1 MFNYKN
7 YSYSLFVGV
16 NNYEIRGF
24 KELLLI
30 NLLGNLNILLR
41 VVLIKLFI
49 INILD
54 LKVMLFNIEYLI
66 KS

>member
-1 MFNYKN
+1 M
-7 YSYSLFVGV
+7 
-16 NNYEIRGF
+16 RGF

>member
-1 MFNYKN
+1 M
-7 YSYSLFVGV
+7 
-16 NNYEIRGF
+16 RGF

-66 KS
+66 KSWFLFI

>member
-16 NNYEIRGF
+16 NNYETRGF

>member
-1 MFNYKN
+1 M
-7 YSYSLFVGV
+7 
-16 NNYEIRGF
+16 RGF

-41 VVLIKLFI
+41 IVLIKLFI
-49 INILD
+49 INILY